1 MVPSPEVTWN
11 KILTRISRIHG
22 VSLEELRSQDQ
33 EDVVAHYW
41 RYISQQNLERLSL
54 GADIAAKVA
63 ERDKRNRRYIKMKE
77 LEQCGYFELVKVHAR
92 SQISIFILFISLCL
106 FPKGPSKG
114 GDILIQ
120 AKDRD
125 PGLYETLVGRDRVG
139 RPEGQMKFSDVLMRC
154 WMQERDPDTNK
165 RKIDQPLESRNG
177 TFSN

>member
-33 EDVVAHYW
+33 EDVVSHYW

-92 SQISIFILFISLCL
+92 SQISIFISFISL
-106 FPKGPSKG
+106 F
-114 GDILIQ
+114 LIQ